1 MNKSACSPVIC
12 QPSGCEQKQNIG
24 AQCGTTASDRTVQV
38 PVIVNQTQ
46 NSANPTQQLVVG
58 SRPSKYTKTLTG
70 KVTKTVKVET
80 EENDTTT
87 NYSGDRDC
95 NFRPY

>member
-1 MNKSACSPVIC
+1 MKSTCGAVIC
-12 QPSGCEQKQNIG
+12 QPGGNELKHDIG
-24 AQCGTTASDRTVQV
+24 AQYGATASDRTVQV

-58 SRPSKYTKTLTG
+58 SRPSRPI
-70 KVTKTVKVET
+70 KVHQNLDWESVQNCESWDC

-87 NYSGDRDC
+87 NAYNYSR
-95 NFRPY
+95 